1 MRAAHEDTQ
10 DCGPETTLL
19 RLWHSQKNGTPLKDA
34 VLGDVDDVPNLL
46 QKGAF
51 TLLTVHLVF
60 LGHARWHIHKTESE
74 TNLLADFQASVTPV

>member
-1 MRAAHEDTQ
+1 MPVQAH
-10 DCGPETTLL
+10 
-19 RLWHSQKNGTPLKDA
+19 RQKNGTPLKDT

-60 LGHARWHIHKTESE
+60 LCCAHLRFHKTESE
-74 TNLLADFQASVTPV
+74 ANLLADLEAFVTPV